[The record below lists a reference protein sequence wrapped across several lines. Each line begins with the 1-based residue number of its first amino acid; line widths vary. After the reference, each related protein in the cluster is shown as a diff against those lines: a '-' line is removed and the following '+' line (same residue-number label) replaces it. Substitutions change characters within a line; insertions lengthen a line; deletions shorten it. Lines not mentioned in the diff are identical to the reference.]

1 MGRTDEALALFAD
14 PDAPHGVTFR
24 CEWARTLVQVG
35 RPDEARRMLRA
46 IEASPEAPNAPQ
58 TVAVVYTALGDR
70 ETALDLLARAV
81 SLRRPGALWIKVD
94 PRLAPLH
101 ADPRF
106 AALLRQVGLPEE

>member
-1 MGRTDEALALFAD
+1 
-14 PDAPHGVTFR
+14 
-24 CEWARTLVQVG
+24 
-35 RPDEARRMLRA
+35 
-46 IEASPEAPNAPQ
+46 
-58 TVAVVYTALGDR
+58 VVYTALGDR

-94 PRLAPLH
+94 PRFAPLR